1 MKIKIYIKEDNNIPI
16 KVRLLM
22 IFLTG
27 FIITMIDFALLQDIY
42 IGIGAF
48 FGAFF
53 YHLFNLFRIKIN
65 K

>member
-1 MKIKIYIKEDNNIPI
+1 MKIKIYIREDNHVPI

-27 FIITMIDFALLQDIY
+27 FIFTIIDLVLFQDIY